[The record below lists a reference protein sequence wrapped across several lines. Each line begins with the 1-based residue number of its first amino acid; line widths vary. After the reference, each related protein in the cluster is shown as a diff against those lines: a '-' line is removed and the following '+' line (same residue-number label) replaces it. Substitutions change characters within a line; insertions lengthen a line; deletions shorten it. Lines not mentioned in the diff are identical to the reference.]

1 MRKIG
6 KVTKEEL
13 NKLTREIVD
22 TPESWDNLNENM
34 AELCRALHGSELDG
48 LLGYAACVKS
58 PLEVCCIAMAIG
70 YELALQRAEISEL
83 EELVN

>member
-1 MRKIG
+1 MEKIG

-13 NKLTREIVD
+13 NKLAHEMVSTS
-22 TPESWDNLNENM
+22 ESWDNLNENM
-34 AELCRALHGSELDG
+34 AELCRALLHSELDR

-58 PLEVCCIAMAIG
+58 PMEVCCIAMAIG
-70 YELALQRAEISEL
+70 YQLALQRAEIQEL

>member
-13 NKLTREIVD
+13 NKLAHEMVGTS
-22 TPESWDNLNENM
+22 ESWDNLNENM
-34 AELCRALHGSELDG
+34 FELCRALEGSELDR

-70 YELALQRAEISEL
+70 YQLALQRAEINAL
-83 EELVN
+83 EQIVN